1 MDQFAH
7 KPTTYRSHITC
18 PVCGDQSTNVA
29 NGMIDGVKEAE
40 LKEKDLI
47 KSACKY
53 FEESAPYSYQK
64 NVVKRLLPKL
74 MSLVDHFAELGY
86 PKPLESSDPVTN
98 KVVNPILLHVAR
110 CEALRQHTLSTTG
123 SDACPGP
130 NPTLPLGPLEAIS
143 VVANH
148 TLEKVLDIVMG
159 RDEVDHVQQACGTCH
174 EQLAEG
180 TTVLTLC
187 SCYTYGCQLCQRRAI
202 KNYKNTYRE
211 SPMKCTMCNSRS
223 VPIDNIAAAKTLE
236 WTLLKQHP
244 RYRSG
249 IKTEELYCIYA
260 DIAEACHMQR
270 AIDFHDFIEPSLAEA
285 GIGSNNL
292 HTKPMCLLEMARIEA
307 ERQRR
312 DYFNVPV
319 DQASDVSELPLGP
332 LNRIHIRRNV
342 VLEAF
347 FTFLNGP
354 TQNQQALTRADGSAA
369 QVLDDPESLFD
380 EVTNTVR
387 EKDGPGGELTAEVCR
402 TVLREIQLEKRRS
415 QAQEEARERGKA
427 AVATPAAP
435 ARNLRLLLRN
445 LWTPCTHPGCT
456 VNPCCPVYLDQ
467 HIRTHHLEPVAE
479 SSTPAAA
486 AMATRTTRRGR
497 PRSDEVALL
506 QAQSA
511 VLHGSAGPGA
521 EEAED
526 NFDEDDLSRAM
537 AAGLATYRT
546 EAETATSAAQRCS
559 SQVPLLR
566 MGNGQEDGSGSD
578 AETAAQEGSKQAKK
592 SKAHAAPHS
601 RSPTALPLHTLL
613 QGIPLEGGAA
623 TSPQSATSAGRK
635 PRQRRRIE
643 VEEDSSAEE
652 EWDSAPARRS
662 STPTPDEDLGE
673 LWEPMPVPLPG
684 ARQVASAA
692 GAVVVK
698 SERDTTEEG
707 ATTTLTATG
716 KLAPRVSTGSAASF
730 TAQVPTS
737 AASSAATASS
747 SSTAAAD
754 ATRRIQKRKLAYEEF
769 ASDEEAPRPAT
780 GRPQHAQKPRSGQQ
794 LREKQQGT
802 RPSAS
807 TSAGFFTE
815 FIGRPAAGLVP
826 SVTTSAAAVPH
837 TVVAEPQPP
846 PGDTAAKTVAPVE
859 AQMHALRRRREIMIQ
874 ANNEHEQAERL
885 GVLQGRPRRQT
896 GDRAVRFAPHVD
908 QFMFAQVD
916 SESGDEL
923 LSSGEPEGE
932 DGSSSYSQREEDI
945 SPPLLMHERPP
956 PPAGPPPTPPSRP
969 KAMDFF
975 SIVDRHHVSSAA
987 APVPAPALPPVPEQR
1002 PPAPPIPPP
1011 PRKPLPLTPER
1022 QAVIDR
1028 MLMYPAESPMPAF
1041 TSDTSSESEDES
1053 APPPQLPYLQLKQPA
1068 LPGTAIAEAD
1078 SGGPAQPRRI
1088 DNTTSQYAYPK
1099 AATEAGENREE
1110 YVRQSVVRYSQEA
1123 YRSEDQDRER
1133 ASAAR
1138 RYPRYG
1144 MPYMEDTRRFPEE
1157 VVRNPE
1163 LVWRSGE
1170 AYLNLPNADT
1180 RRYELVFE
1188 QGQVDDRLPRQL
1200 STRVEFWLKFPEGV
1214 LKSQPDAQPCSE
1226 KGFSRVKIPIETMRS
1241 ELVAVLKLILL
1252 PKYGFRGKV
1261 AEVRMLCCRL
1271 TADCTVAHGWSSCSL
1286 YQGLT
1291 TDNASLLHTVDGQGS

>member
-53 FEESAPYSYQK
+53 FQESAPYSYQK

-110 CEALRQHTLSTTG
+110 CEALRQHMLSTTG
-123 SDACPGP
+123 SNACPGP

-148 TLEKVLDIVMG
+148 TLEKVLDIVLG

-332 LNRIHIRRNV
+332 LNRIQIRRNAA
-342 VLEAF
+342 LEAF

-354 TQNQQALTRADGSAA
+354 SQNQQALMRADGSAT

-402 TVLREIQLEKRRS
+402 TVLREIQLEHRRS
-415 QAQEEARERGKA
+415 QVQEEARERGKA
-427 AVATPAAP
+427 TVAAPAAP

-467 HIRTHHLEPVAE
+467 HIRTHHLEPVTE

-486 AMATRTTRRGR
+486 AMATSTTRRGR
-497 PRSDEVALL
+497 PRSDEAALL

-511 VLHGSAGPGA
+511 VLHGAAGPGA

-537 AAGLATYRT
+537 AASLATYRT
-546 EAETATSAAQRCS
+546 EVETSTSAAQRSS

-566 MGNGQEDGSGSD
+566 MGDGQEDGSGSD
-578 AETAAQEGSKQAKK
+578 TETAAQEGSKQAKK
-592 SKAHAAPHS
+592 NKTPA
-601 RSPTALPLHTLL
+601 ALPLHTLL
-613 QGIPLEGGAA
+613 QGIPPAGDAA
-623 TSPQSATSAGRK
+623 ASPASAAPAGRK

-643 VEEDSSAEE
+643 VEEDSSEE
-652 EWDSAPARRS
+652 EQWDSAPSRRS
-662 STPTPDEDLGE
+662 FMSAPDEDVGE
-673 LWEPMPVPLPG
+673 LWEPVPVPLRGP
-684 ARQVASAA
+684 RQ
-692 GAVVVK
+692 VK
-698 SERDTTEEG
+698 SERGATEEAG
-707 ATTTLTATG
+707 TDVVGATG
-716 KLAPRVSTGSAASF
+716 KLAPKVSMGSAAS
-730 TAQVPTS
+730 TTTKAPTS
-737 AASSAATASS
+737 AASSAASASS

-769 ASDEEAPRPAT
+769 ASDEEAPRPAA
-780 GRPQHAQKPRSGQQ
+780 GRPQPVQKPRPGQQ
-794 LREKQQGT
+794 QREKQ
-802 RPSAS
+802 PSAS
-807 TSAGFFTE
+807 TSAGFFTD
-815 FIGRPAAGLVP
+815 FIGRTTRDPVS
-826 SVTTSAAAVPH
+826 SVTTSAAAAVPH
-837 TVVAEPQPP
+837 IVVAEPQPH
-846 PGDTAAKTVAPVE
+846 PGDTATKTVAPVE

-885 GVLQGRPRRQT
+885 GVLQGRRRRQT

-916 SESGDEL
+916 SESGEEL

-932 DGSSSYSQREEDI
+932 GGSSGYSQREEDI

-1028 MLMYPAESPMPAF
+1028 MLMYPAESPMPAS

-1068 LPGTAIAEAD
+1068 PASSVSAEAD
-1078 SGGPAQPRRI
+1078 PGSAAQPRRI
-1088 DNTTSQYAYPK
+1088 GNTTSQYAYPK

-1123 YRSEDQDRER
+1123 YRSEDQDRGR
-1133 ASAAR
+1133 ASAPR

-1163 LVWRSGE
+1163 QVWRSGE

-1200 STRVEFWLKFPEGV
+1200 STRVEFWLKYPDGV

-1271 TADCTVAHGWSSCSL
+1271 TTALWHMAEAAL
-1286 YQGLT
+1286 Y
-1291 TDNASLLHTVDGQGS
+1291 DNGYLQYSYCLLRTVDGQGS